1 VRSWFVGL
9 FAVVAILGAVVAP
22 RAAATTDTPIGR
34 IGDTLRVEDGNAIA
48 DVTLIS
54 VLPSDIPPGFGYPPR
69 WPRQEVWRAQI
80 AVTAVQ
86 VPNPYT
92 MAQKFSFHGVTLT
105 GDSYN
110 PRSNDAPD
118 ALQYT
123 LLGARQGAT
132 VAGGVWWDV
141 YRDLVSSVVLI
152 DAKTGYHLAQWD
164 L

>member
-1 VRSWFVGL
+1 VRTWFAGL
-9 FAVVAILGAVVAP
+9 FAVVVILGSVVAP
-22 RAAATTDTPIGR
+22 CAAANTDTPIGR
-34 IGDTLRVEDGNAIA
+34 LGDTLRVQHGNIVA
-48 DVTLIS
+48 DVTVIS
-54 VLPSDIPPGFGYPPR
+54 VLPSDVPGGFGYPPR
-69 WPRQEVWRAQI
+69 WPRQEVWRANI

-86 VPNPYT
+86 VPNQYT
-92 MAQKFSFHGVTLT
+92 MGQKFSFHGVTLT

-110 PRSNDAPD
+110 PRSTDAPD
-118 ALQYT
+118 ALQYA

-141 YRDLVSSVVLI
+141 YRDLVSSVVLL